1 MIIQQLII
9 GTCTACIDSCPY
21 TSYSCAYIVD
31 GSKCISYFTIE
42 LKENIPQ
49 EMKGSLMIGLF

>member
-1 MIIQQLII
+1 MPVPRKAI
-9 GTCTACIDSCPY
+9 GPY
-21 TSYSCAYIVD
+21 VVD

-49 EMKGSLMIGLF
+49 EMEV

>member
-1 MIIQQLII
+1 LSNT
-9 GTCTACIDSCPY
+9 GNRSTY
-21 TSYSCAYIVD
+21 VVD

-49 EMKGSLMIGLF
+49 EMKGKFDDWALVVMFVRMFALE